1 MPSDGN
7 SGGRAKVEA
16 QLAGPSVWSRLEELE
31 ETTSTN
37 DVVAERARAG
47 APAGLVVVAE
57 RQTAGRGRL
66 GRVWEDRPGGSL
78 LVSFL
83 VGVPPR
89 GQTLVPLATGL
100 AVSDALRRRGVDAEL
115 KWPNDVLAVDRG
127 TGEGRKV
134 AGVLV
139 ERHDDPGVGPY
150 LVIGI
155 GVDVDW
161 RGADRAGEA
170 AAWTSVAEELDHDV
184 DRWDV
189 LADLMRALSAWL
201 LDVPR
206 GPTQLLASYEARCRT
221 IGRAVEVATPG
232 GAVVGTATGLAP
244 DGGLVVTT
252 PQGPVPVTA
261 GDVTYVRPA

>member
-1 MPSDGN
+1 MD
-7 SGGRAKVEA
+7 A
-16 QLAGPSVWSRLEELE
+16 QVAGPSIWSRVEVLE

-37 DVVAERARAG
+37 DIVAEHARAG
-47 APAGLVVVAE
+47 AAAGLVVVAG

-100 AVSDALRRRGVDAEL
+100 AVSDALRRAGVPADL
-115 KWPNDVLAVDRG
+115 KWPNDALVPDPA
-127 TGEGRKV
+127 TGAGRKI

-150 LVIGI
+150 LVIGVGI
-155 GVDVDW
+155 DVDW
-161 RGADRAGEA
+161 RGTDRSGEA
-170 AAWTSVAEELDHDV
+170 AAWTSMAEELDRDV

-206 GPTQLLASYEARCRT
+206 DPTMLLASYEARCAT
-221 IGRAVEVATPG
+221 IGRDVEVATPR
-232 GAVVGTATGLAP
+232 GAVVGTATGLDAA
-244 DGGLVVTT
+244 GGLVVTT
-252 PQGPVPVTA
+252 PQGPVAVTS
-261 GDVTYVRPA
+261 GDVAYVRSAEGEDGRG